1 MKLKYAAAAVTSTAA
16 LIAFPASALAD
27 DGDGDSDDGG
37 AVATQVQS
45 APASNYAICHDGILS
60 DDVGQ
65 GCTNDGPYG
74 GPPSS
79 SSVSSVSSSSSSSSG
94 SASNY
99 AICHDGSL
107 SDDVGQGCTND
118 GPYGGSPSSGSASS
132 SSGSSSSGSSSTGS
146 SGGSLSDVPG
156 VPSSFAA
163 CVALR
168 ESSNGAGSSNVYGIL
183 GSGGQG
189 SLAEQKQAFSQLYQ
203 QSGTIPW
210 SPYDGCGT

>member
-1 MKLKYAAAAVTSTAA
+1 VLKKSLTAA
-16 LIAFPASALAD
+16 LI
-27 DGDGDSDDGG
+27 GG
-37 AVATQVQS
+37 AVFVLPAAADAYTIQS
-45 APASNYAICHDGILS
+45 GDTLSAIAAANGTTVEALASANHIANPNLIYAGAHLS
-60 DDVGQ
+60 IS
-65 GCTNDGPYG
+65 G
-74 GPPSS
+74 G
-79 SSVSSVSSSSSSSSG
+79 SSSG
-94 SASNY
+94 TSSTSDLSSSTSDSSASNY

-118 GPYGGSPSSGSASS
+118 GPYGGPPSSGSVSS

-163 CVALR
+163 CVATR

-203 QSGTIPW
+203 QYGTSPW
-210 SPYDGCGT
+210 GPYDGC